1 MIKDA
6 IRAVA
11 ERRDLTAEQ
20 AAQAMGEVMRGE
32 ATAAQIA
39 AYLTA
44 LRMKGESADELAG
57 SLRVMRDNVVRVD
70 TGGRACLDNAG
81 TGGDGARTFNIST
94 TAAIVVAAAGVP
106 VAKHGN
112 RSVSSRCGSAD
123 LMESLGVKVALP
135 PEGARACLAEC
146 GFVFL
151 FAPAFHPALKHASPV
166 RKEIGIRTVF
176 NLLGPIANPAFPR
189 FQLVGVYAPK
199 AMEPVAQAMRAI
211 GVERACVFHHEDG
224 LDEVA
229 STGPTHVIEVTATET
244 LRYDVTPEDAGL
256 PRGALAGLAG
266 GDPAVNRQ
274 IALDILSG
282 VKGVGRDT
290 VVLTAALAL
299 RTAGAAKDLAE
310 GAALA
315 AEAIDSGRA
324 RGLVD
329 RLVEVTNRA

>member
-1 MIKDA
+1 MIQDA
-6 IRAVA
+6 IRTIA
-11 ERRDLTAEQ
+11 ERKDLTAEQ
-20 AAQAMGEVMRGE
+20 AAQAMGEMMRGE
-32 ATAAQIA
+32 ATPAQIA

-44 LRMKGESADELAG
+44 LRMKGETADELAG
-57 SLRVMRDNVVRVD
+57 SLRVMRDHVLRVD

-81 TGGDGARTFNIST
+81 TGGDGSKTFNIST
-94 TAAIVVAAAGVP
+94 TAALVIAAAGVP

-123 LMESLGVKVALP
+123 LLESLGVKIQLDQAR
-135 PEGARACLAEC
+135 GRACLEEC

-166 RKEIGIRTVF
+166 RKEIGIRTIF

-189 FQLVGVYAPK
+189 FQLVGVYQPK

-211 GVERACVFHHEDG
+211 GIERACVFHHADG

-229 STGPTHVIEVTATET
+229 STGATHVVEVTASET

-266 GDPAVNRQ
+266 GDPETNRQ
-274 IALDILSG
+274 ITRDILSG
-282 VKGVGRDT
+282 VRGVGRDT
-290 VVLTAALAL
+290 VLLTAALAL
-299 RTAGAAKDLAE
+299 RTAGVVADLRE
-310 GAALA
+310 GATRA
-315 AEAIDSGRA
+315 AEAIDSGKA
-324 RGLVD
+324 LALVD